1 MSDKDLK
8 KLVTRLSTL
17 FEAIYSLTNKA
28 GELIYSDFQKLPP
41 RTGTD
46 YYKFITKPI
55 SLHTIGRNVKRLQ
68 YKTAQDFVD
77 DLAQLTWNARHYNEP
92 GSQIHEKAM
101 VLDEFIH
108 NTVIPKLVADS
119 NVIDCASLHY
129 PDLGPLDTFTIT
141 RMDSGYDQ
149 VSTRPQVL
157 EQLEDDEDGTPNASA
172 KPEQPAV
179 RRGRPPIIDK
189 PYEARIKSILK
200 YMKRVPHPDDP
211 TYNLTHLFERLPE
224 KSNTQYYEIIL
235 KPISLHEIRAKVR
248 SRKYTDVRQFL
259 ADLNQMTSNNKQY
272 HALDSDLL
280 HDVMLFDSQL
290 QAIISR
296 EMLRPESDFIIVPN
310 SGADK
315 PKIPLD
321 AVTVKNHIYKVG
333 DWVLIKNPNDS
344 LKPIIG
350 QIFRLW
356 STDGVQY
363 ANVCWYIRPEQ
374 TCHRVDRLFYKN
386 EVCKTSE
393 YSDHRADDIIA
404 PCYVIFLTHFQ
415 KGDIP
420 PSLLPKDSEWFICE
434 FRYNSS
440 SYAFNRIRTWKAC
453 LPDEIRH
460 IDQPILPLSEP
471 RKLIKYDSPIKH
483 MLKSDAIDMSRVAPT
498 EGIDEN
504 GPPVV
509 GAVYLKPPFYND
521 DLGQSSTS
529 PHVHAAPEYDDR
541 ETGRRAYIFTPLSQ
555 LKMIAGSSNYS
566 TTGARPL
573 SGSYGQNEESG
584 YELYKNYS
592 QLGGTSHGGYSS
604 IKPYGKT
611 ENSPSLRDST
621 PSNVNNVQTITS
633 AYSAVFTGGI
643 VSYIE
648 SHPEDAMVETV
659 DKISELLITSAGK
672 TVWFRAPPTIVGEK
686 LVAPVSHSAKYMAW
700 KLKKAAKS

>member
-8 KLVTRLSTL
+8 KLVTRLSNL
-17 FEAIYSLTNKA
+17 FEAIYSLTNSA
-28 GELIYSDFQKLPP
+28 GELIYSDFQRLPP

-55 SLHTIGRNVKRLQ
+55 SLHTIGRTVKRFL
-68 YKTAQDFVD
+68 YKTAQDFVN

-92 GSQIHEKAM
+92 GSRIHENAM
-101 VLDEFIH
+101 ILDKFIH
-108 NTVIPKLVADS
+108 DTVIPKLLADS
-119 NVIDCASLHY
+119 KVIDCASLHY
-129 PDLGPLDTFTIT
+129 PDLGPLDTFTIS
-141 RMDSGYDQ
+141 RMDTGYNHLSTKPEVAEQ
-149 VSTRPQVL
+149 V
-157 EQLEDDEDGTPNASA
+157 EDEDETPSA
-172 KPEQPAV
+172 PVKPEQPTV

-200 YMKRVPHPDDP
+200 YMKRIPHPEDP
-211 TYNLTHLFERLPE
+211 TYNLTNLFERLPE
-224 KSNTQYYEIIL
+224 RSNSQYYEIVRR
-235 KPISLHEIRAKVR
+235 PMSLHEIRAKVR
-248 SRKYTDVRQFL
+248 SRKYSDERQFL
-259 ADLNQMTSNNKQY
+259 ADLNLMTSNAKQFY
-272 HALDSDLL
+272 AVDPEMIQ
-280 HDVMLFDSQL
+280 DVLLFDEQL

-296 EMLRPESDFIIVPN
+296 EMLRPESDFVYVPN
-310 SGADK
+310 SGGDK
-315 PKIPLD
+315 PKTPLD
-321 AVTVKNHIYKVG
+321 VVTVKGRKYKVG

-344 LKPIIG
+344 LKPIVG

-393 YSDHRADDIIA
+393 YPDHPASDIIA

-440 SYAFNRIRTWKAC
+440 TYTFNRIRTWKAC

-483 MLKSDAIDMSRVAPT
+483 LLKSDAIDMSRVAPT

-509 GAVYLKPPFYND
+509 GAVYLKLPFYND
-521 DLGQSSTS
+521 DLGQCSTS
-529 PHVHAAPEYDDR
+529 PNVHPAPEYDDR
-541 ETGRRAYIFTPLSQ
+541 ETGRRAYIFTPISQ
-555 LKMIAGSSNYS
+555 LKMMAGASNYS
-566 TTGARPL
+566 TSGTRTVSNSL
-573 SGSYGQNEESG
+573 SLGQGDESG
-584 YELYKNYS
+584 YDLYKNYS
-592 QLGGTSHGGYSS
+592 QYGGYAP
-604 IKPYGKT
+604 IKPFSKT
-611 ENSPSLRDST
+611 ENSPALRDST
-621 PSNVNNVQTITS
+621 PSNGYQTITS
-633 AYSAVFTGGI
+633 VYSAVIPGGI

-648 SHPEDAMVETV
+648 KQPEDSTIETLEH
-659 DKISELLITSAGK
+659 ISELMITSAGQ
-672 TVWFRAPPTIVGEK
+672 TVWFRAPPTNVGEK
-686 LVAPVSHSAKYMAW
+686 LIPPVSHSAKYLAW
-700 KLKKAAKS
+700 KLKKIAKS